1 METVYKG
8 IIYDV
13 FNERM
18 KTDIV
23 TEHWYLLLPQFNSFA
38 SSGQEGREL
47 GRKHEYLRP

>member
-23 TEHWYLLLPQFNSFA
+23 TEHWYLLLPQFNSFRA
-38 SSGQEGREL
+38 RGTKAKYL
-47 GRKHEYLRP
+47 GRK

>member
-38 SSGQEGREL
+38 SSGQEGL
-47 GRKHEYLRP
+47 KTKIFKK